1 MKRSIFDKEVLMKA
15 SPKRYSAWI
24 WASVGL
30 AALQLA
36 GCGST
41 MTRTTGIIAEGAQW
55 QEVSRA
61 GILFAEGVVA
71 DKSGII
77 YATDLTRTFAVK
89 ENNPGGTIYRY
100 DPATGATTKLME
112 PSGMANGLHVDKN
125 GDLLV
130 AQGDDTGGRA
140 VLRRN
145 LATGATRMLVNS
157 YRGKRLNGP
166 NDLTS
171 DAQGR
176 IYFTDARYAPGK
188 EAFELPNSVY
198 RLDTDGSL
206 TELQTGLFRPNGI
219 EVSPDGKRLYVAT
232 TNYTHLPI
240 NPLGPKTD
248 RFGLV
253 AGGVVVFDLDA
264 GGSIANGRLLF
275 RDDQLAADGMTLDT
289 DGNLYIAT
297 HNANPKDPKS
307 GIVVIDPE
315 GKIIERITNPPGALS
330 TNVGFGR
337 GSEANVLYMSSALPW
352 RLYRI
357 RTTRNGHYFN

>member
-1 MKRSIFDKEVLMKA
+1 MSANLKRRGTWLLAVL
-15 SPKRYSAWI
+15 S
-24 WASVGL
+24 
-30 AALQLA
+30 LQLA
-36 GCGST
+36 ACGSIGS
-41 MTRTTGIIAEGAQW
+41 RPTGVVATGAQW
-55 QEVSRA
+55 QEVSRS

-71 DKSGII
+71 DKNGKI
-77 YATDLTRTFAVK
+77 YATDLTRTFLVK
-89 ENNPGGTIYRY
+89 ENNPGGTIYRF
-100 DPATGATTKLME
+100 DPVTNTTTKVME

-125 GDLLV
+125 GDLLI

-140 VLRRN
+140 VMRRN
-145 LATGATRMLVNS
+145 LATGEMRMLANT

-171 DAQGR
+171 DAKGR

-198 RLDTDGSL
+198 RIDPDGSI
-206 TELQTGLFRPNGI
+206 TELETGLFRPNGI

-232 TNYTHLPI
+232 TNYTRLPI

-248 RFGLV
+248 RFGLP
-253 AGGVVVFDLDA
+253 AGGVVMFDLDA
-264 GGSIANGRLLF
+264 GGNISNAKLVF
-275 RDDQLAADGMTLDT
+275 RDDEQAADGMTMDT

-297 HNANPKDPKS
+297 HNANPKEPKS
-307 GIVVIDPE
+307 GITVLDPA
-315 GKIIERITNPPGALS
+315 GNVIERITNPAGALS

-337 GSEANVLYMSSALPW
+337 GDEANVLYMSSALPW

-357 RTTRNGHYFN
+357 RTVRTGHYFN

>member
-1 MKRSIFDKEVLMKA
+1 MNTKRTWL
-15 SPKRYSAWI
+15 
-24 WASVGL
+24 WAL
-30 AALQLA
+30 AVLQLCACASTGDRPA
-36 GCGST
+36 GVL
-41 MTRTTGIIAEGAQW
+41 APGAQW
-55 QEVSRA
+55 QEVSRS

-71 DKSGII
+71 DKNGKI
-77 YATDLTRTFAVK
+77 YATDLTRTFLIK

-100 DPATGATTKLME
+100 DPVTGVTSKLME

-125 GDLLV
+125 GDLLI

-140 VLRRN
+140 VIRRN
-145 LATGATRMLVNS
+145 LATGEMRMLANT

-171 DAQGR
+171 DAKGR

-198 RLDTDGSL
+198 RIDPDGSI
-206 TELQTGLFRPNGI
+206 TELETGLFRPNGI

-232 TNYTHLPI
+232 TNYTRLPI

-248 RFGLV
+248 RFGLP
-253 AGGVVVFDLDA
+253 AGGVAMFDLDA
-264 GGSIANGRLLF
+264 AGNIANGRLVF
-275 RDDQLAADGMTLDT
+275 RDDELAVDGMTMDT

-297 HNANPKDPKS
+297 HNANPKEPKS
-307 GIVVIDPE
+307 GITVLDPS

-337 GSEANVLYMSSALPW
+337 GDEAGVLYMSSALPW

-357 RTTRNGHYFN
+357 RTVRTGHYFN

>member
-1 MKRSIFDKEVLMKA
+1 MFNKEALMNA
-15 SPKRYSAWI
+15 KRYSAWI
-24 WASVGL
+24 VGL

-36 GCGST
+36 GCGS
-41 MTRTTGIIAEGAQW
+41 MMSRPTGVIAEGAQW

-71 DKSGII
+71 DKSGKI
-77 YATDLTRTFAVK
+77 YATDLTRTFLIK

-125 GDLLV
+125 GDLLI

-145 LATGATRMLVNS
+145 LATGETRMLVNT

-171 DAQGR
+171 DARGR

-198 RLDTDGSL
+198 RIDTDGSL
-206 TELQTGLFRPNGI
+206 TELDTGLFRPNGI
-219 EVSPDGKRLYVAT
+219 EVSPDGTRLYVAA
-232 TNYTHLPI
+232 TNYTRLPI

-248 RFGLV
+248 RFGIT
-253 AGGVVVFDLDA
+253 AGGVVAFDLDS
-264 GGSIANGRLLF
+264 GGNISNGRLVF
-275 RDDQLAADGMTLDT
+275 RDDEVAADGMTLDT

-297 HNANPKDPKS
+297 HNANPKEPKS
-307 GIVVIDPE
+307 GIVVLDPA
-315 GKIIERITNPPGALS
+315 GKIIERITNPAGALS

-337 GSEANVLYMSSALPW
+337 GDEANVLYMSSALPW

-357 RTTRNGHYFN
+357 RTVRNGHYFN

>member
-1 MKRSIFDKEVLMKA
+1 MNTNLKRRGTWL
-15 SPKRYSAWI
+15 
-24 WASVGL
+24 L
-30 AALQLA
+30 AILSLQLA
-36 GCGST
+36 ACGFMGS
-41 MTRTTGIIAEGAQW
+41 RPTGVVIPGAQW
-55 QEVSRA
+55 EEVSRS
-61 GILFAEGVVA
+61 GMLFAEGVVA
-71 DKSGII
+71 DKNGKI
-77 YATDLTRTFAVK
+77 YATDLTRTFLIK

-100 DPATGATTKLME
+100 DPVSGATTKLME

-125 GDLLV
+125 GDLLI

-140 VLRRN
+140 VMRRN
-145 LATGATRMLVNS
+145 LATGQMRMLANT

-198 RLDTDGSL
+198 RIDPDGSI
-206 TELQTGLFRPNGI
+206 TELETGLFRPNGI

-232 TNYTHLPI
+232 TNYTRLPI

-248 RFGLV
+248 RFKLP
-253 AGGVVVFDLDA
+253 AGGVAMFDLDA
-264 GGSIANGRLLF
+264 GGNIANGKLVF
-275 RDDQLAADGMTLDT
+275 RDDELAADGMTMDT

-297 HNANPKDPKS
+297 HNANPKEPKS
-307 GIVVIDPE
+307 GITVLDPA
-315 GKIIERITNPPGALS
+315 GNVIERITNPASALS

-337 GSEANVLYMSSALPW
+337 GDEAGVLYMSSALPW

-357 RTTRNGHYFN
+357 RTVRTGHYFN